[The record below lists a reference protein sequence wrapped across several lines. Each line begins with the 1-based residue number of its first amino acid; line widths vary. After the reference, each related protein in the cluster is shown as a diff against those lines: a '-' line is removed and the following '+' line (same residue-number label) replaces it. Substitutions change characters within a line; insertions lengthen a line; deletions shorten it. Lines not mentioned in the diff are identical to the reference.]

1 MRIDLNASSM
11 PELSRSS
18 GSAATDRAAGAASE
32 PAAATSED
40 VAHLSTGSEAVQNLK
55 AQLQAVPD
63 VRQLKVNNLRQKI
76 ADGGFQV
83 SAERTA
89 ESMLADAERTPG
101 KAS

>member
-18 GSAATDRAAGAASE
+18 GSAAMDRAAE
-32 PAAATSED
+32 AAAEQARPTAED

-63 VRQLKVNNLRQKI
+63 VRQQKVSALRQAM
-76 ADGGFQV
+76 ADGSFRV
-83 SAERTA
+83 SVERTA
-89 ESMLADAERTPG
+89 EGMLAEADRTPG
-101 KAS
+101 KES